1 MIILDSELDLTKY
14 YKIKYLTDTA
24 MTELCSKNNSKRKK
38 ILKKE
43 KRKRNQCGKRVSR
56 KKQNTC
62 KLNINLD

>member
-43 KRKRNQCGKRVSR
+43 KKSMWKESIQKETEYMQGEYQS
-56 KKQNTC
+56 
-62 KLNINLD
+62 

>member
-1 MIILDSELDLTKY
+1 MTILDSELDLTKY

-43 KRKRNQCGKRVSR
+43 KKSMWKESIQKEIEYMQVEYQS
-56 KKQNTC
+56 
-62 KLNINLD
+62 

>member
-1 MIILDSELDLTKY
+1 MTILDSELDLTKY

-43 KRKRNQCGKRVSR
+43 KESMWKES
-56 KKQNTC
+56 
-62 KLNINLD
+62 I

>member
-43 KRKRNQCGKRVSR
+43 KKSMWKESIQKEIEYMQGEYQS
-56 KKQNTC
+56 
-62 KLNINLD
+62 

>member
-43 KRKRNQCGKRVSR
+43 KKSMWKESIQKEIEYMQVEYQS
-56 KKQNTC
+56 
-62 KLNINLD
+62 

>member
-1 MIILDSELDLTKY
+1 MTILDSELDLIKY

-43 KRKRNQCGKRVSR
+43 KKSMWKESIQKEIEYMQVEYQS
-56 KKQNTC
+56 
-62 KLNINLD
+62 

>member
-1 MIILDSELDLTKY
+1 MTILDSELDLTKY

-43 KRKRNQCGKRVSR
+43 KESMWKESIQKEIEYMQVEYQS
-56 KKQNTC
+56 
-62 KLNINLD
+62 